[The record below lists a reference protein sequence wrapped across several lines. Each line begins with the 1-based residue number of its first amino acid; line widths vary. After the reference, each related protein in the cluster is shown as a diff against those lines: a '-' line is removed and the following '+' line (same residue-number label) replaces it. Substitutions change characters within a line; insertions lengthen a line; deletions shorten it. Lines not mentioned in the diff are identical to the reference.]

1 MSVVL
6 SAFFLF
12 FFSFT
17 YLVDNSLEVLRSALT
32 KFEKLPRMIKIIFD
46 FVAAT
51 V

>member
-1 MSVVL
+1 MSAVL

-12 FFSFT
+12 FAFT

-32 KFEKLPRMIKIIFD
+32 KFQELPRMIKIIFD